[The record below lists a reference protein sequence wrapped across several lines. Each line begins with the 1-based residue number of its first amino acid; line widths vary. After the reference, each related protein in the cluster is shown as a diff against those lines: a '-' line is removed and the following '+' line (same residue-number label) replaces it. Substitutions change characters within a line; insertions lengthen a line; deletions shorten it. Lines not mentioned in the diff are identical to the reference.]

1 MITIGA
7 IAALSMLTLL
17 SGRQARREAVLM
29 GELEHRVKNTLT
41 VVAAVIER
49 AHDNTQSI
57 DEFVES
63 LRGRC
68 LSRSEGSIRW
78 QRNRD
83 LELIADLH
91 SVFKFLD
98 FPQAPPLDETRP
110 C

>member
-1 MITIGA
+1 MVEA
-7 IAALSMLTLL
+7 DVCSLVPVLFVP
-17 SGRQARREAVLM
+17 SGC
-29 GELEHRVKNTLT
+29 
-41 VVAAVIER
+41 
-49 AHDNTQSI
+49 
-57 DEFVES
+57 
-63 LRGRC
+63 C

-83 LELIADLH
+83 LELMADLH

>member
-1 MITIGA
+1 
-7 IAALSMLTLL
+7 LFVP
-17 SGRQARREAVLM
+17 SG
-29 GELEHRVKNTLT
+29 
-41 VVAAVIER
+41 
-49 AHDNTQSI
+49 
-57 DEFVES
+57 F
-63 LRGRC
+63 C

-83 LELIADLH
+83 LELMADLH